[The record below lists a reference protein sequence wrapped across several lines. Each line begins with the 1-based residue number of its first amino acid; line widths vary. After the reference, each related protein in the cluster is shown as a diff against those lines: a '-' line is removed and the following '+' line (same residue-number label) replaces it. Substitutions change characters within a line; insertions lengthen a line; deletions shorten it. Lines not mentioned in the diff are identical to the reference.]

1 MQFIEVTAQYE
12 NRSDERTFVN
22 INQIAYFA
30 EFGEGTDVYIVG
42 HIDPLY
48 IPVKYNDF
56 KEMLE
61 TAHGAFMYQKYGY
74 IHNK

>member
-1 MQFIEVTAQYE
+1 MQFIEVTALYE
-12 NRSDERTFVN
+12 NRSSERTFIN

-30 EFGEGTDVYIVG
+30 EFGKGTDIYIVG

-48 IPVKYNDF
+48 IEETYESF
-56 KEMLE
+56 KDKLE

-74 IHNK
+74 IGH